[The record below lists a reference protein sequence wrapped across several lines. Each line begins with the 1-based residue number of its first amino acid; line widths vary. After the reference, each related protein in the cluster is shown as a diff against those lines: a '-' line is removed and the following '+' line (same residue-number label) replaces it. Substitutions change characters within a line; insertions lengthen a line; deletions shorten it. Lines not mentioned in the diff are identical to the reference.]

1 MAKDLLI
8 GNVKLPGKAEY
19 NYLSMRIS
27 RLLWTAPLAA
37 IFVISSPAQDAK
49 SLPSAPSATLEQQEP
64 PPPAPPEQRQ
74 PELKKRDATASAP
87 VLETLDPKPIPKP
100 VSTPTTSQSN
110 GQAGAASAPAA
121 ATEPTD
127 QTPAA
132 VIRSNVNEVNVVFTV
147 TDKHN
152 HYVKDRK
159 AADFKVLDN
168 RMPPATVRNFSSE
181 TNLPLRVG
189 LLVDSSNSIRDRFR
203 FEQQAAIEFLNQ
215 IIHPDR
221 DQAFV
226 LGFDTTPEIT
236 QDFSGNTEKLANG
249 VRMLRPGGGTAMYDA
264 VYGACR
270 DKLQKTQS
278 TQGGLRR
285 AIILLS
291 DGEDNQSRVTRDDAI
306 EEAQRAEVIIYTIS
320 TNVSGTKSRGDKI
333 LEAMADSTGGRA
345 FFPFKIEEVSDAFS
359 QIQEELRSQYA
370 ISYKP
375 ADFLSDGKYR
385 SIDIESLNKKYKVRS
400 RKGYFAPRAETAAVM
415 SGR

>member
-1 MAKDLLI
+1 LAKDLLI

-37 IFVISSPAQDAK
+37 IFVLSSPAQDAK
-49 SLPSAPSATLEQQEP
+49 SLPSAPSATLEQQAP
-64 PPPAPPEQRQ
+64 APPPAPAEQKQ
-74 PELKKRDATASAP
+74 PELKKRDTTSAP

-100 VSTPTTSQSN
+100 ISAPATSQSSA
-110 GQAGAASAPAA
+110 QAGSAAAPAG
-121 ATEPTD
+121 ATEPSD
-127 QTPAA
+127 QTPAT
-132 VIRSNVNEVNVVFTV
+132 VLRSTVNEVNVVFTV

-152 HYVKDRK
+152 HYVKDLK

-168 RMPPATVRNFSSE
+168 RMPPASVRNFSSE

-215 IIHPDR
+215 IIHQDR

-270 DKLQKTQS
+270 DKLQKQNTP
-278 TQGGLRR
+278 GGLRR

-333 LEAMADSTGGRA
+333 LEAMADATGGRA